1 MKQRRCSITIREM
14 QHQRSRYSSLS
25 TTNCTKTSRNMPEKP
40 ANSTHFSNVLMSK
53 LTRSRRKSVKWRTLP
68 TSMMNGFETGKLA
81 KFSCVN
87 WCCSR
92 SIAPVSSLPGEH
104 RTGSPEALVRSDT
117 AAATDRGQQSPGDD
131 VTPPIMLD
139 FDSFRWSKGKPRTRY
154 RVVTDST
161 DDDSDDLEPA
171 SNAAGGGTNGRRRST
186 RKRLEPPLS
195 QTTPVTRSSSR
206 ISQKQ

>member
-1 MKQRRCSITIREM
+1 MVNNVSKTNTNRRSHGKNHSDKNHKFQVNGC
-14 QHQRSRYSSLS
+14 
-25 TTNCTKTSRNMPEKP
+25 SRNCIENFNKSCTDID
-40 ANSTHFSNVLMSK
+40 ASSTESNVQPEIIDEAL
-53 LTRSRRKSVKWRTLP
+53 VE
-68 TSMMNGFETGKLA
+68 MMNGFETGKLA
-81 KFSCVN
+81 KFSSVN
-87 WCCSR
+87 WCCSL
-92 SIAPVSSLPGEH
+92 SIASVSSLPGEH

-117 AAATDRGQQSPGDD
+117 AAAAGRGQQSPGDD

-171 SNAAGGGTNGRRRST
+171 SSAAGGGTNGRRRLT
-186 RKRLEPPLS
+186 RQRLEPPLS